1 MNHYELVLKVII
13 EIGILQLD
21 TICICKTQ
29 LCVTKFYIEGMH
41 DRDDEQLGILQ
52 LDPIYIVGKL
62 GSCVT
67 KFLYQRHMN
76 DRDDEHC

>member
-1 MNHYELVLKVII
+1 
-13 EIGILQLD
+13 
-21 TICICKTQ
+21 
-29 LCVTKFYIEGMH
+29 MH

-52 LDPIYIVGKL
+52 LDPIHIVGKL

-67 KFLYQRHMN
+67 KFYIKGKMN